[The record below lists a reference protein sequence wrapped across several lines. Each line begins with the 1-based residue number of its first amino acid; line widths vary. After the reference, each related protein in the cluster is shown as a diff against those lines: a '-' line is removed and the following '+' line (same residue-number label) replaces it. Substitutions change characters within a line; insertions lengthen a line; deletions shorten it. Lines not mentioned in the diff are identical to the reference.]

1 MEVTKQQNVKF
12 SQFQFEQ
19 IEKAIEKY
27 PSFKNASEVIREGMK
42 VFFKFLEIRNK
53 FDDPN
58 VSRKFVE
65 ETEQLLQAE
74 KEFDRLQA
82 CIGKFT
88 DEELERIFFVMSQER
103 SSRVKTKV
111 KTLED
116 NRYRLQNGG
125 ELEPKVG
132 YRLVNHNNDYEFYEP
147 IEPPN
152 QYHDGEEWKELSE
165 IDKITLRDELTVKL
179 SELEKYPKINDMYG
193 NPMIKHLPYT
203 IRTINEQLEKEKNM
217 IR

>member
-88 DEELERIFFVMSQER
+88 DEELERIFFTMSLER
-103 SSRVKTKV
+103 NSRQQTKV

-116 NRYRLQNGG
+116 NRYRLQKGG
-125 ELEPKVG
+125 ELEPKVAYKLYDG
-132 YRLVNHNNDYEFYEP
+132 QYYTP
-147 IEPPN
+147 ITP
-152 QYHDGEEWKELSE
+152 DDKEWKELSE
-165 IDKITLRDELTVKL
+165 FDKITLRDELTVKL
-179 SELEKYPKINDMYG
+179 SELQKKYDNNDNITMV
-193 NPMIKHLPYT
+193 LPHT
-203 IRTINEQLEKEKNM
+203 IRTINEQLEKEKNR

>member
-1 MEVTKQQNVKF
+1 MEVTIQKNVKF
-12 SQFQFEQ
+12 TQFQFEQ
-19 IEKAIEKY
+19 IEEAVTKY
-27 PSFKNASEVIREGMK
+27 RFKNASEVIREGMK
-42 VFFKFLEIRNK
+42 VFFKFLEIKDK

-116 NRYRLQNGG
+116 NRYRLQRGG
-125 ELEPKVG
+125 ELIPKVG
-132 YRLVNHNNDYEFYEP
+132 YKIINSNDGEFYQP
-147 IEPPN
+147 IEPR
-152 QYHDGEEWKELSE
+152 DEEWKALSE
-165 IDKITLRDELTVKL
+165 MDKITLRDELTVKL
-179 SELEKYPKINDMYG
+179 SELQKKYG
-193 NPMIKHLPYT
+193 NDDTITMILPHT
-203 IRTINEQLEKEKNM
+203 ILTINEQLEKEKKM

>member
-1 MEVTKQQNVKF
+1 M
-12 SQFQFEQ
+12 
-19 IEKAIEKY
+19 EKAIAQY
-27 PSFKNASEVIREGMK
+27 NFKNISEVVREGVK
-42 VFFKFLEIRNK
+42 IFFKFLEIKDK

-65 ETEQLLQAE
+65 ETEELLRAE

-88 DEELERIFFVMSQER
+88 DEELERIFFTMSLER
-103 SSRVKTKV
+103 NSRQQTKV

-116 NRYRLQNGG
+116 NRYRLQKGG
-125 ELEPKVG
+125 VLEPKIA
-132 YRLVNHNNDYEFYEP
+132 YKLNNSKDGSQYYQP
-147 IEPPN
+147 ITP
-152 QYHDGEEWKELSE
+152 DDKEWKELSE

-179 SELEKYPKINDMYG
+179 SELQKKYGDDDSMTRR
-193 NPMIKHLPYT
+193 LPDT
-203 IRTINEQLEKEKNM
+203 IQQINEQLEKEKRM

>member
-1 MEVTKQQNVKF
+1 MEVTINKNIKF
-12 SQFQFEQ
+12 TQFQIQ
-19 IEKAIEKY
+19 QMEKAIAQY
-27 PSFKNASEVIREGMK
+27 NFKNISEVVREGVK
-42 VFFKFLEIRNK
+42 IFFKFLEIKDK

-65 ETEQLLQAE
+65 ETEELLRAE

-88 DEELERIFFVMSQER
+88 DEELERIFFTMSLER
-103 SSRVKTKV
+103 NSRQQTKV

-116 NRYRLQNGG
+116 NRYRLQKGG
-125 ELEPKVG
+125 VLEPKIA
-132 YRLVNHNNDYEFYEP
+132 YKLNNSNDGSQYYQP
-147 IEPPN
+147 ITP
-152 QYHDGEEWKELSE
+152 DDKEWKELSE

-179 SELEKYPKINDMYG
+179 SELQKKYGDDDSMTRR
-193 NPMIKHLPYT
+193 LPDT
-203 IRTINEQLEKEKNM
+203 IQQINEQLEKEKRM